1 MNSIEKI
8 LKQKDVLE
16 FISSAK
22 PKYKR
27 NIIKHRFLMPGNL
40 FTI

>member
-27 NIIKHRFLMPGNL
+27 NIIKTSNKL
-40 FTI
+40 FGDNK

>member
-16 FISSAK
+16 FISSANQ
-22 PKYKR
+22 
-27 NIIKHRFLMPGNL
+27 NIKEILLKQV
-40 FTI
+40 TIN